1 MSVQR
6 GGSKVDTLYVGLRE
20 RKLPVEGDNDPS
32 EMVFSVSKDNVEVF
46 GKPFISLAVG
56 TTYRFVI
63 DTPGYPFYITT
74 DPFGGGIFRKPPMSY
89 VGSIE
94 ITPENTDEK
103 GNVGLEKGV
112 LTWTPESAHS
122 QMTLYYQS
130 NFHHDAGNQ
139 IIVKQDE

>member
-6 GGSKVDTLYVGLRE
+6 GETRLDILYIGLQPRKV
-20 RKLPVEGDNDPS
+20 PVKGESS
-32 EMVFSVSKDNVEVF
+32 EFVYSITKDKVEVF
-46 GKPFISLAVG
+46 GCPLVTLTVG

-74 DPFGGGIFRKPPMSY
+74 DPEGGGIFRSPPLSF

-94 ITPENTDEK
+94 ITPENTEEK

-130 NFHHDAGNQ
+130 NFHSHAGNQ
-139 IIVKQDE
+139 IIVRLE

>member
-6 GGSKVDTLYVGLRE
+6 GDNKIDVLYVSLVQ
-20 RKLPVEGDNDPS
+20 RKVPAPGEKEPEG
-32 EMVFSVSKDNVEVF
+32 MVYAISKDKIEVY
-46 GKPFISLAVG
+46 GAPYITMTVG

-74 DPFGGGIFRKPPMSY
+74 DPAGGGLFRNPPLSY
-89 VGSIE
+89 IGAIE

-130 NFHHDAGNQ
+130 NFHSYAGNQ
-139 IIVKQDE
+139 IIVKLE

>member
-1 MSVQR
+1 MSVRR
-6 GGSKVDTLYVGLRE
+6 GEDRTDTLYIGLQP
-20 RKLPVEGDNDPS
+20 RKLPIEGEEDSS
-32 EMVFSVSKDNVEVF
+32 EMVYSISKDQVEIF
-46 GKPFISLAVG
+46 GCPFVTLSCG

-74 DPFGGGIFRKPPMSY
+74 DPVGGGIFRQPVLSY

-94 ITPENTDEK
+94 ITPENSDEK

-130 NFHHDAGNQ
+130 NFHHHAGNQ
-139 IIVKQDE
+139 IIVKED

>member
-6 GGSKVDTLYVGLRE
+6 GETRLDILYIGLQPRKV
-20 RKLPVEGDNDPS
+20 PVEGESS
-32 EMVFSVSKDNVEVF
+32 EFVYSITKDKVDIFHAPNVT
-46 GKPFISLAVG
+46 LCCG

-74 DPFGGGIFRKPPMSY
+74 DPAGGGVFLNPSISY
-89 VGSIE
+89 IGSIE

-130 NFHHDAGNQ
+130 NFHSYAGNR
-139 IIVKQDE
+139 IIVKLE